1 MKKFLPLFFTLPL
14 FTLGC
19 GEEHYKPYEQIMPQ
33 HVTKIAVRPFINKT
47 QIFSLEDKLT
57 LALTDEFLRNG
68 QYQVVR
74 EDQADGVVI
83 GLITRY
89 LMVPLQYDT
98 QMIPTTYRL
107 EVWVN
112 VRFLDKKTDTVLWEE
127 PALVSNYVYSAS
139 TLPGGMTEEQAREQ
153 VWENLS
159 KDIVTRT
166 TEGFGSVW
174 SQSRRVMQDNP
185 GFTTITQ

>member
-1 MKKFLPLFFTLPL
+1 MKKLFPLIFAFSI
-14 FTLGC
+14 FALGC
-19 GEEHYKPYEQIMPQ
+19 NEETYKPYAQIMPQ
-33 HVTKIAVRPFINKT
+33 HVEKVAVRPFINKT

-74 EDQADGVVI
+74 EDAADGVVI

-127 PALVSNYVYSAS
+127 PALVSQYVYSAS

-153 VWENLS
+153 VWDNLS
-159 KDIVTRT
+159 KNIVTRT

-174 SQSRRVMQDNP
+174 SQSRRVVQDNP
-185 GFTTITQ
+185 GFNTITQ